1 MKRNK
6 KQFAEQTQ
14 IMVYCTRMCQQN
26 ANAGCPGVGSEGAGK
41 ANGCA
46 GCPNQGSC
54 STGQPPK
61 PDDDIRLI
69 QDRFRH
75 IKHKILILSG
85 KGGVGKSTVTS
96 SLARALAS
104 DPTKQVAILDVDIC
118 GPSQPRMLGVEQEEV
133 HDSADGWTP
142 VSVKDNLM
150 LMSIA
155 FLLAMADVPANAN
168 AGCPGVGS
176 EGAGKANWMCRLSEP
191 GIWGR
196 LVSHETRRT
205 DIRSFQD
212 RFRHIKHK
220 ILILSGKGG
229 VGKSTVTSSL
239 ARALASDPTKQVAIL
254 DVDICGPSQPRMLG
268 VEQEEVHDSAD
279 GWTPVSVKDNLM
291 LMSIAFLLGNKNDA
305 VIWRGARKNGMIKQ
319 FLRDVDWG
327 EVDYLLI
334 DTPPGTSD
342 EHISLVQFLLQAGSL
357 DGAII
362 VSTPQEVSL
371 ARCSEGSPVC
381 HKRRFPILVFLREGI
396 CKCRLSTLPIM
407 HISFTCHYRALDNG
421 EDFFEK
427 YPDSAMAKA
436 FIELA
441 KKIEIAE
448 MHRVVITG
456 MGAVTPYGAGVP
468 LLRKALLLESRS
480 ALKFSEELGFMVG
493 AIPDEEDV
501 FQRWTAGQKR
511 EMSRASQLALL
522 AAEEAITSS
531 NAHSLDHTDTLV
543 NIGTGVSD
551 LLEIGRTV
559 ALVDKG
565 QSSLIAFSQRPLMK
579 VQLLPTLEG
588 GAADRV
594 WHEGWS
600 REHRDSLCNGT
611 SLHRPEM
618 HSEPFVMGGLRRAIA
633 GASEGCV
640 NAVALASDLIV
651 VHSTKQRDGFVLSEG
666 VGLVLLERLQ
676 DALDRGAP
684 QSPAEIMGYGISSDC
699 YHISS
704 PDPSGIGA
712 RLSMERA
719 IKDAKISSSEV
730 RSYRHLLAA
739 AGAVEVIATVEA
751 IREMKLPSNLN
762 LNESDEDDGLAL
774 LRQVTEWPRPRMAV
788 VNSFGFGGTNA
799 SIVDLLIH
807 SQSLG

>member
-1 MKRNK
+1 M
-6 KQFAEQTQ
+6 AD
-14 IMVYCTRMCQQN
+14 VPAN

-41 ANGCA
+41 ASGCA

-96 SLARALAS
+96 NLARAFAADAS
-104 DPTKQVAILDVDIC
+104 KQVAILDVDIC
-118 GPSQPRMLGVEQEEV
+118 GPSQPRMLGVEEEEV

-142 VSVKDNLM
+142 V
-150 LMSIA
+150 
-155 FLLAMADVPANAN
+155 
-168 AGCPGVGS
+168 C
-176 EGAGKANWMCRLSEP
+176 
-191 GIWGR
+191 
-196 LVSHETRRT
+196 
-205 DIRSFQD
+205 
-212 RFRHIKHK
+212 
-220 ILILSGKGG
+220 
-229 VGKSTVTSSL
+229 
-239 ARALASDPTKQVAIL
+239 
-254 DVDICGPSQPRMLG
+254 
-268 VEQEEVHDSAD
+268 
-279 GWTPVSVKDNLM
+279 VKDNLM

-371 ARCSEGSPVC
+371 LDVRKEVSFCHKTKVPILGVVENMAKFVCPHCNHSSILFPSTTGGAATMCSEGNLQLLSQLPLEPV
-381 HKRRFPILVFLREGI
+381 
-396 CKCRLSTLPIM
+396 
-407 HISFTCHYRALDNG
+407 
-421 EDFFEK
+421 
-427 YPDSAMAKA
+427 
-436 FIELA
+436 LA
-441 KKIEIAE
+441 QVTD

-468 LLRKALLLESRS
+468 LLGKALLLESRS
-480 ALKFSEELGFMVG
+480 ALRFSEELGFTVG
-493 AIPDEEDV
+493 AIPDEEVD
-501 FQRWTAGQKR
+501 FGRWTSGQKR

-522 AAEEAITSS
+522 AAEEAMTSS
-531 NAHSLDHTDTLV
+531 SAQSLDHTDTLV

-559 ALVDKG
+559 ALVEKG
-565 QSSLIAFSQRPLMK
+565 QSRYNMK
-579 VQLLPTLEG
+579 G
-588 GAADRV
+588 GAESTATACATGLHCIGNAFRATRQGMRALS
-594 WHEGWS
+594 HGKEPSCS
-600 REHRDSLCNGT
+600 R
-611 SLHRPEM
+611 
-618 HSEPFVMGGLRRAIA
+618 PF
-633 GASEGCV
+633 
-640 NAVALASDLIV
+640 D
-651 VHSTKQRDGFVLSEG
+651 KKRDGFVLSEG
-666 VGLVLLERLQ
+666 VGLVILERLQ

-684 QSPAEIMGYGISSDC
+684 ILAEIRGYGISSDC

-712 RLSMERA
+712 RLSMQRA
-719 IKDAKISSSEV
+719 IEDAKISSDQVNYVNAHATSTPTGDTIEALAIREV
-730 RSYRHLLAA
+730 FGKRNIAVSSVKGHIGHLLAA

-751 IREMKLPSNLN
+751 IREAKLPSNLN
-762 LNESDEDDGLAL
+762 LNESDDDDGLAL
-774 LRQVTEWPRPRMAV
+774 LRQVTEWPRPRVAV

-799 SIVDLLIH
+799 SIVI
-807 SQSLG
+807 SEYNSE